1 MKKLEKG
8 SKQYLSVRRTFG
20 YDLEW
25 HEEVLKEFVR
35 FLNRKRAPYITAKL
49 ALEFARLPKDT
60 TLAYHARRLSIIR
73 RFASYWKVIDPR
85 TEVPHPGLLPF
96 QPERANPHIFTE
108 AEVSKILETCRVP
121 VARRGRMCQYTYP
134 TLFGLIAVTGMR
146 ISEALKLTDDCVDLD
161 KGILTIR
168 RTKFKKSRQLP
179 LHESTVKVLREY
191 IPQRNKIFPSRKDEN
206 FFLSA
211 KGNRL
216 VKGTMET
223 EFRRTMIKI
232 GLRKKKDKY
241 GPRIHDMRHSLAVN
255 TMIRWYR
262 EGLDVEKR
270 LPILSTYLGHVNP
283 SNTYWYLSSVPE
295 LMVLAAQ
302 RLEKKMGRLS

>member
-1 MKKLEKG
+1 MKKLERG

-35 FLNRKRAPYITAKL
+35 FLGRKLAPYITAKL
-49 ALEFARLPKDT
+49 ALEFAKLPKNT
-60 TLAYHARRLSIIR
+60 TLAYHARRLSIVR
-73 RFASYWKVIDPR
+73 GFASYWKVMDPR

-96 QPERANPHIFTE
+96 QPERATPHIYTE
-108 AEVSKILETCRVP
+108 AEISKILETCGAAVP
-121 VARRGRMCQYTYP
+121 HRARICRHTYP

-146 ISEALKLTDDCVDLD
+146 ISEALKLTDDCVDLEN
-161 KGILTIR
+161 GILTIR

-179 LHESTVKVLREY
+179 LHESTTKVLREY
-191 IPQRNKIFPSRKDEN
+191 IRERNRIFPAREKAS

-216 VKGTMET
+216 VKGTVEA
-223 EFRRTMIKI
+223 EFRRTMIKM
-232 GLRKKKDKY
+232 GLRKPKDIY
-241 GPRIHDMRHSLAVN
+241 GPRIHDMRHNLAIN

-262 EGLDVEKR
+262 EGLDVEKH

-302 RLEKKMGRLS
+302 RLEKKTGRLS